1 MNAEKSKQQAQTVT
15 KNDEVTP
22 ARTCKKATNANMHN
36 CEGKH
41 NEAINKTI
49 AKNKASKRLHI

>member
-1 MNAEKSKQQAQTVT
+1 MNAEKSKQQAQKAT
-15 KNDEVTP
+15 KSDEVTP
-22 ARTCKKATNANMHN
+22 ARTCKKATNANMNN

>member
-1 MNAEKSKQQAQTVT
+1 MNAEKSKQQAHTVT
-15 KNDEVTP
+15 KNDEVAP
-22 ARTCKKATNANMHN
+22 ARTCKKTTNANMN
-36 CEGKH
+36 KCEGKH

>member
-1 MNAEKSKQQAQTVT
+1 MNAEKSKQQAQTAT

-22 ARTCKKATNANMHN
+22 ARTCKKATNTNVNN

-49 AKNKASKRLHI
+49 AKNKVNK

>member
-1 MNAEKSKQQAQTVT
+1 MNAEKSKQQAQTAT
-15 KNDEVTP
+15 KSDEVTP
-22 ARTCKKATNANMHN
+22 ARTCKKATNANMNN

-41 NEAINKTI
+41 NEVINKTI